1 MADEQ
6 TTAVPETQT
15 ADTAAATA
23 DTTTAPVTS
32 TQDTGTT
39 QAAPDTAAAASQP
52 TYLGGRFKSAEQVE
66 AYALGLEKQ
75 INTSRQ
81 PQTSQ
86 TVETSKQAP
95 TLDQLKFSKSHWR
108 NEAFKA
114 QSAGD
119 ADAYA
124 KATANMDW
132 CEEQL
137 YDTRLAN
144 ESKKWQGQSA
154 MTQLLSEGTELLKP
168 YQADLVS
175 GTPLNEAS
183 LATFNL
189 LKTAFE
195 SESGRP
201 LTQAQEQLISGLAV
215 IAAAQKTGKH
225 QAGAVQ
231 KATANFSDAL
241 NKAAKTAI
249 VTGGGAS
256 TAMSSGKKNYA
267 DMTDEEFAKAEA
279 SNLTQAQSVS
289 WSRHKRL

>member
-1 MADEQ
+1 MADE
-6 TTAVPETQT
+6 TTTTVSETVPAE
-15 ADTAAATA
+15 TAAATA
-23 DTTTAPVTS
+23 ETTAAPAPQ
-32 TQDTGTT
+32 TQDTGTVAT
-39 QAAPDTAAAASQP
+39 APDTAVVATQP

-75 INTSRQ
+75 ISTSRQ

-154 MTQLLSEGTELLKP
+154 AQNLMNEGTELMKE
-168 YQADLVS
+168 YQADLVP
-175 GTPLNEAS
+175 GNPLNETALTYFNQMKQAIDAGAS
-183 LATFNL
+183 VDQIL
-189 LKTAFE
+189 LGA
-195 SESGRP
+195 SV
-201 LTQAQEQLISGLAV
+201 L
-215 IAAAQKTGKH
+215 AAAKKTGKH
-225 QAGAVQ
+225 VAGAKQ
-231 KATANFSDAL
+231 QATAQFADAL

>member
-1 MADEQ
+1 MADDT

-23 DTTTAPVTS
+23 DTTAAPTTQ

-39 QAAPDTAAAASQP
+39 QTVPDQAAIATQP

-86 TVETSKQAP
+86 TVETSKTAP

-132 CEEQL
+132 CDEQL
-137 YDTRLAN
+137 YDTRIAN

-154 MTQLLSEGTELLKP
+154 ANALMTEGTEMLKE
-168 YQADLVS
+168 YAADLVP
-175 GTPLNEAS
+175 GNPLNETALTLFGQMKQAIDAGAS
-183 LATFNL
+183 IDQILMGASVL
-189 LKTAFE
+189 
-195 SESGRP
+195 
-201 LTQAQEQLISGLAV
+201 
-215 IAAAQKTGKH
+215 AAAKKTGKH
-225 QAGAVQ
+225 VAGAKQ
-231 KATANFSDAL
+231 QATAQFADAL

-249 VTGGGAS
+249 VTGGGAATKMTS
-256 TAMSSGKKNYA
+256 GGKYTAEQIANMS
-267 DMTDEEFAKAEA
+267 DEEFAKYDAGVME
-279 SNLTQAQSVS
+279 QSKSVP
-289 WSRHKRL
+289 WNRHKRF

>member
-1 MADEQ
+1 MADE
-6 TTAVPETQT
+6 TTTTVSET
-15 ADTAAATA
+15 APAETAAPTA
-23 DTTTAPVTS
+23 ETTVAAPTQ
-32 TQDTGTT
+32 TQDTGTVAT
-39 QAAPDTAAAASQP
+39 APDTAAVATQP
-52 TYLGGRFKSAEQVE
+52 TYLGGRFKSAEQLE
-66 AYALGLEKQ
+66 AYALGLEKNQ
-75 INTSRQ
+75 QQARQ
-81 PQTSQ
+81 PQTQQ
-86 TVETSKQAP
+86 TVDTSKQAP

-119 ADAYA
+119 GDAYA

-154 MTQLLSEGTELLKP
+154 AQNLMNEGTEMMKE
-168 YQADLVS
+168 YQADLVP
-175 GTPLNEAS
+175 GNPLNEAA
-183 LATFNL
+183 LNYFNQMKQAIDAGASVDQIL
-189 LKTAFE
+189 LGA
-195 SESGRP
+195 SV
-201 LTQAQEQLISGLAV
+201 L
-215 IAAAQKTGKH
+215 AAAKKTGKH
-225 QAGAVQ
+225 VAGAKQ
-231 KATANFSDAL
+231 QATAQFADAL

-289 WSRHKRL
+289 WSRHKRF